1 MKLKEI
7 KGENV
12 VVHCKSRI
20 EAETLIKHTESEQ
33 EYEAC
38 WLNYGENTCF
48 RFLNGKIEGFTDV
61 DYYRESGYEII
72 EFADLVLPE
81 LNAEEVLSICHEICK
96 GKDCDDCVL
105 QENCYLE
112 KESNLEKVV
121 EICAQWK
128 AEHEKK
134 EPEVE
139 TVDICRII
147 EVMPDGR
154 KRCVHEE
161 DIIPDPELPYG
172 SERIAVEEILKRF
185 CMEHGGKYIAVHEVV
200 CRVKE

>member
-20 EAETLIKHTESEQ
+20 EAETLVKHTESEQ
-33 EYEAC
+33 KYEAC
-38 WLNYGENTCF
+38 WLKYGENTCF

-81 LNAEEVLSICHEICK
+81 LNAEEVLEICHEICK
-96 GKDCDDCVL
+96 ETLCSECVMKDACFAK
-105 QENCYLE
+105 
-112 KESNLEKVV
+112 KESNFEKVV
-121 EICAQWK
+121 EICAKWK
-128 AEHEKK
+128 ADHEKK
-134 EPEVE
+134 EPKVE
-139 TVDICRII
+139 WVYRVFGAENYGEKFFQTEDEAIL
-147 EVMPDGR
+147 
-154 KRCVHEE
+154 RCEE
-161 DIIPDPELPYG
+161 LAKSQKTRQYARY
-172 SERIAVEEILKRF
+172 ER
-185 CMEHGGKYIAVHEVV
+185 V